1 MRKYRSLG
9 IVKEEVEKADRDQ
22 IIWLVPCKPCC
33 GVKTDPKR
41 SEKPLMDFKY
51 VLSDSHTQMPL
62 AFKGTLAMF
71 H

>member
-1 MRKYRSLG
+1 MREYISQGVAKD
-9 IVKEEVEKADRDQ
+9 EVEKADRDQ

-41 SEKPLMDFKY
+41 SEEPLMDFKY
-51 VLSDSHTQMPL
+51 VLSDSHTQRPL
-62 AFKGTLAMF
+62 PSKGALAMF